1 MCLKTS
7 NCIFL
12 LQNVAHLQKPSMESV
27 HLDPPTVL
35 YRISTLRLRVCVC
48 GGVRGAPSACSH
60 STQPHL
66 FHTCVCVSVLPSS
79 HGSSWVSIVKL
90 HRSGELSFY
99 CLWTTGHNT
108 GVTGFGTLIN
118 DQINSLQAELVKV
131 GSKSCSQ
138 SRGKYGDRI
147 IIENVELQKP
157 ATEDAQTARKDRGQT
172 RQTATTD
179 TALPRLRKAGS
190 QEINGSREERESRSL
205 R

>member
-1 MCLKTS
+1 MCGGGTGCSISLSSFYPTPSFPYMCL
-7 NCIFL
+7 
-12 LQNVAHLQKPSMESV
+12 
-27 HLDPPTVL
+27 
-35 YRISTLRLRVCVC
+35 CVC
-48 GGVRGAPSACSH
+48 PS
-60 STQPHL
+60 
-66 FHTCVCVSVLPSS
+66 FSS
-79 HGSSWVSIVKL
+79 RHGSSWVSIVKL

-99 CLWTTGHNT
+99 CLWTTWHNT

-118 DQINSLQAELVKV
+118 ELINSLQAELVKV

-147 IIENVELQKP
+147 IIEAVELQKP
-157 ATEDAQTARKDRGQT
+157 ATEDVQTARQDRGQT

-179 TALPRLRKAGS
+179 TALPRLQKAGS